1 MLSTFFIFLKL
12 GLTSFGGPVAHIGY
26 FRQEFVEKRQWLSD
40 ASYAELVAL
49 CQFLPGPASSQVG
62 IALGYFRQGLAGS
75 LLAWAGFTLPSAL
88 ALMAAALSLQQFS
101 AVIPSSVLVALK
113 AVALVVVTQ
122 ALIAMAR
129 TLCQGRPKTAIALAA
144 AALSWWQP
152 DLMGQLLAMGLAGVL
167 GYSFLKPPTEP
178 KPLGPLRV
186 PSRQLGVMAFA
197 GLVLCL
203 FGLPLLERALS
214 LTGTHNGFWATEINL
229 FFRTGSL
236 VFGGGHVVLP
246 LLQSAVVGPGYV
258 SNEVFL
264 SGYGLAQAVPG
275 PLFSFAAFLGASM
288 NPSPT
293 GWAGG
298 MICLGAVFAPSF
310 FLVMGALPFWEKLR
324 RYPAAQ
330 TALAG
335 INAGVVGLLGAVLV
349 KQTHAALSTHLG
361 VLPWLALLAVLLFKF
376 KWPAWLLVLGAIV
389 GGLIQAQVQS
399 QGLLS

>member
-113 AVALVVVTQ
+113 AVALVVVSQ

-178 KPLGPLRV
+178 KPLGTLRV

-214 LTGTHNGFWATEINL
+214 LAGTHNGFWATEINL

-389 GGLIQAQVQS
+389 GGLIQAQVQA

>member
-1 MLSTFFIFLKL
+1 VLSTFFIFLKL

-49 CQFLPGPASSQVG
+49 CQFLPGPSSSQVG

-101 AVIPSSVLVALK
+101 AVIPASVLVALK
-113 AVALVVVTQ
+113 AVALVVVAQ
-122 ALIAMAR
+122 ALIAMAK
-129 TLCQGRPKTAIALAA
+129 TLCQGRTKTAIALAA
-144 AALSWWQP
+144 AGLSWWQP
-152 DLMGQLLAMGLAGVL
+152 DLMGQLLAMGLTGVL
-167 GYSFLKPPTEP
+167 GYLFLKPPTEP
-178 KPLGPLRV
+178 KPLSPLRV
-186 PSRQLGVMAFA
+186 PSRQLGFMAWA
-197 GLVLCL
+197 GLVLLL
-203 FGLPLLERALS
+203 FGLPFLEPALA
-214 LTGTHNGFWATEINL
+214 GTHNGFWATEINL

-288 NPSPT
+288 NPFPT

-361 VLPWLALLAVLLFKF
+361 VWPWLALLAVLLFKF

-389 GGLIQAQVQS
+389 GGLIQAQVQA